1 MADRK
6 VYVTLTIDMVIDLE
20 EGVDLDDVIGSL
32 SIYDTIQDKDIP
44 DFEIVNSEITD
55 SKQKGK

>member
-6 VYVTLTIDMVIDLE
+6 VSVTLMIDMVINLE
-20 EGVDLDDVIGSL
+20 EGVDLDDVLGSL
-32 SIYDTIQDKDIP
+32 CIWDTIQEQDIP

-55 SKQKGK
+55 SQ